1 MREAKSCEQ
10 GDINVTPLIDVLL
23 VLLIIFMVLT
33 PTVSQGLDTQ
43 IPQPKDGQ
51 ESKRRSDEVIVIS
64 VEQGLSLWINQER
77 IDREHFGKRLRVLLE
92 NRGDR
97 TLFLQADSE
106 LAFRDVAEVIDIA
119 KGAGADRIG
128 LLTRKLTASTVHHS

>member
-64 VEQGLSLWINQER
+64 VEQGLSL
-77 IDREHFGKRLRVLLE
+77 RLSL
-92 NRGDR
+92 
-97 TLFLQADSE
+97 
-106 LAFRDVAEVIDIA
+106 IHI
-119 KGAGADRIG
+119 
-128 LLTRKLTASTVHHS
+128 